1 MLKDITMKAMQS
13 EVKELLSYSVFPD
26 PEAVDQAAYETGPS
40 RLFGFEEDGLL
51 LGVIGFDVD
60 QDELTIRHLA
70 VLPEN
75 RGKGYGRGLI
85 LELLEVQPKPARVIA
100 ETDEEAV
107 NFYRSIGF
115 EVYSLG
121 EKYPGVERFRHLRGG
136 GIRRIGYSYLKH
148 VCRLRVELKLPFK
161 TIDPFRNGA
170 LLI

>member
-1 MLKDITMKAMQS
+1 MLKDITMQAMQP

-26 PEAVDQAAYETGPS
+26 PEAVDQAAAIYEKGPS

-85 LELLEVQPKPARVIA
+85 LELLLEVQPKPARVIA

-121 EKYPGVERFRHLRGG
+121 EKYPGVERFRC
-136 GIRRIGYSYLKH
+136 IYE
-148 VCRLRVELKLPFK
+148 VEESEE
-161 TIDPFRNGA
+161 
-170 LLI
+170 

>member
-1 MLKDITMKAMQS
+1 MLKDITAQAIQP

-26 PEAVDQAAYETGPS
+26 PEAVDQAAASYQTGRN
-40 RLFGFEEDGLL
+40 RLFGYEEDGLL
-51 LGVIGFDVD
+51 LGVIGFDID

-85 LELLEVQPKPARVIA
+85 LELLLEVQPKPARVIA

-121 EKYPGVERFRHLRGG
+121 EKYPGVERFRC
-136 GIRRIGYSYLKH
+136 IYE
-148 VCRLRVELKLPFK
+148 VEESEE
-161 TIDPFRNGA
+161 
-170 LLI
+170 

>member
-1 MLKDITMKAMQS
+1 MLKDITMQAMRP

-26 PEAVDQAAYETGPS
+26 PEAVVQAVAAYETGPS

-85 LELLEVQPKPARVIA
+85 LELLLEVQPKPARVIA

-121 EKYPGVERFRHLRGG
+121 EKYPGIERFRC
-136 GIRRIGYSYLKH
+136 IYE
-148 VCRLRVELKLPFK
+148 VEESEE
-161 TIDPFRNGA
+161 
-170 LLI
+170 